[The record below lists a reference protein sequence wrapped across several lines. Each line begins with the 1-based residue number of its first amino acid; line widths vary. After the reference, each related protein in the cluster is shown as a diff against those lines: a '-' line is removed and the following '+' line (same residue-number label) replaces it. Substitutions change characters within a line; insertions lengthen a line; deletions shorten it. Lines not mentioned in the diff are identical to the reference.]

1 MTNDTIALPETD
13 PADLIGLR
21 DSVYATDLLIT
32 ALGHLDFF
40 TAIEKYELDFE
51 GICNHFKTDR
61 RCTDVM
67 LTYFVALGLIAIE
80 NGHYVVTKKT
90 SEFLL
95 STSTWNLIPYFSN
108 LLERPIIE
116 KMLDALK
123 TGKPQSWGAKK
134 DELDW
139 AKAMERPDFAAMFT
153 AGMDSRA
160 ALMAPAISKK
170 FDFSKYNTML
180 DIGGASGVY
189 VCSIIDHFP
198 NLTGGIL
205 EKSPVDK
212 IAEISIRNKEKEA
225 SVKVIE
231 GDMFQ
236 SIPAGFDIHL
246 FSHVLHDWTLE
257 QNQIL
262 INNSF
267 NSLNKG
273 GVIMIHDAHVNPD
286 KSGPLSTAE
295 YSILLMFS
303 CWGKCYSIT
312 ELAPLLEAAGFVNIR
327 ETHTT
332 GNRSIITGE
341 KK

>member
-1 MTNDTIALPETD
+1 MKNNSIALPETD
-13 PADLIGLR
+13 PSGLIGLR

-40 TAIEKYELDFE
+40 TVIEKSKLNFE

-67 LTYFVALGLIAIE
+67 LTYFVALDLITIE
-80 NGHYVVTKKT
+80 NDCYVITKKT

-123 TGKPQSWGAKK
+123 TGNPQSWGAKK

-160 ALMAPAISKK
+160 ALMAPAISNK
-170 FDFSKYNTML
+170 FDFSKYNSLL
-180 DIGGASGVY
+180 DIGGASGIY
-189 VCSIIDHFP
+189 VCSVIDHYP
-198 NLTGGIL
+198 QLTGGIL

-212 IAEISIRNKEKEA
+212 IAEISIRNKEKQA
-225 SVKVIE
+225 AVKVIE

-236 SIPAGFDIHL
+236 SIPTGFDIHL

-257 QNQIL
+257 QNQLL

-267 NSLNKG
+267 SSLNKG
-273 GVIMIHDAHVNPD
+273 GVIMIHDAHINPE

-303 CWGKCYSIT
+303 CYGKCYSIT
-312 ELAPLLEAAGFVNIR
+312 ELAPLMESAGFVNIQ